1 MKELLDMRYMIAI
14 IVALAFCLP
23 AHAEL
28 LVFKTTTSG
37 QQFDVTNKV
46 VETKKESGYLVIN
59 AALANP
65 DSIVVNTVYFLHYE
79 TKANKQKIQYTTIP
93 GDAELIIVTDS
104 KGKKKM
110 ILRSFDEDT
119 GTYMVVYGD
128 AKLKDI
134 GGGIQRYVGNL
145 GGSGVWIEPDFRTGS
160 GSIKLSLDTKAT
172 MLANT
177 SGQTITQVIEAYSQA
192 LVTKGYSAE

>member
-1 MKELLDMRYMIAI
+1 MRYMIAI

-28 LVFKTTTSG
+28 LVFKTSTSG

-46 VETKKESGYLVIN
+46 VENKKESGYLVIN
-59 AALANP
+59 ANLANP

-93 GDAELIIVTDS
+93 GDVELILVTDS

-110 ILRSFDEDT
+110 ILRSFDETT

-160 GSIKLSLDTKAT
+160 GSIKLSLDIQG
-172 MLANT
+172 N
-177 SGQTITQVIEAYSQA
+177 
-192 LVTKGYSAE
+192 